1 MKLLSICHKT
11 AAWYVKISLT
21 GLHSL
26 PKKKKKVLT
35 EPASTLEHYRRNVL
49 MYSGVEG
56 RALGGSVMAFSVFR
70 TNQHWFLS
78 VLWDAIR
85 FISRQTSCKETGKR
99 EQWWRGIFLDPDAA
113 LMLWALSGHVCS
125 TWVKMWTLSWNLCED
140 VFRNGCGGLL
150 PSLLGMGGEPP
161 CSRNGL
167 WGRGA
172 LMATYSQQQWEQH
185 KPSCTP
191 CSELT

>member
-26 PKKKKKVLT
+26 PKKKYLFA

-78 VLWDAIR
+78 VLRDAIT
-85 FISRQTSCKETGKR
+85 FISRQTSYKEAGKR
-99 EQWWRGIFLDPDAA
+99 EQWCRGILPDPDSA
-113 LMLWALSGHVCS
+113 LLLWALSGHVS
-125 TWVKMWTLSWNLCED
+125 GTWVKIWTLSWHLWED
-140 VFRNGCGGLL
+140 VFRNGYGGLL
-150 PSLLGMGGEPP
+150 PFLLGEGWGASLLQE
-161 CSRNGL
+161 
-167 WGRGA
+167 WA
-172 LMATYSQQQWEQH
+172 LG
-185 KPSCTP
+185 
-191 CSELT
+191 